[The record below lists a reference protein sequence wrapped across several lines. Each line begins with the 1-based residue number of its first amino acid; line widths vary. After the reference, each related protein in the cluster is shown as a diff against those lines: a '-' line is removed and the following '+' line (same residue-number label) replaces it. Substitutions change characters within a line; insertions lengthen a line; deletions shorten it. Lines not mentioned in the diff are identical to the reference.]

1 MMFKKIVSL
10 FLIFIVLINPVF
22 SQPLENKKDV
32 NIEQIFSPIFDT
44 EDVNGYKVKYILY
57 PMDNLPT
64 IPSGFFTFPYLDDLY
79 CLKGIQY
86 GEVITKLS
94 MKQKDINRVV
104 ESERTNCKIELDR
117 QKTQYEEREKA
128 FLKKIESL
136 ESTNKNW
143 DKKYKSLESKNFWTQ
158 VIAGAAVLTISGFSI
173 YYVHK

>member
-1 MMFKKIVSL
+1 MIFKKILSL
-10 FLIFIVLINPVF
+10 ILIFLISVNSVF
-22 SQPLENKKDV
+22 AQPLERKKDI
-32 NIEQIFSPIFDT
+32 NIEQIFSPITDT
-44 EDVNGYKVKYILY
+44 EDVNGYKIKYILY

-64 IPSGFFTFPYLDDLY
+64 IPAGFFTFPYRDDLY
-79 CLKGIQY
+79 CLKGIKY

-94 MKQKDINRVV
+94 MKQKDINRIV

-128 FLKKIESL
+128 FSKKIKSL